1 MGRRTGTH
9 CEDCDGMSSLVM
21 GRRTGTHC
29 EDCDGMSSLVMGR
42 RTGTHCE
49 DYDGMTYQ
57 NMDPSDVEFS
67 KIQNNRKISQNH
79 IQHDSLN
86 QIHDL
91 PLPPKKKI
99 NPSFISKC
107 LPLSYKTINNNF
119 FHCFKDFWILS

>member
-1 MGRRTGTH
+1 
-9 CEDCDGMSSLVM
+9 M

-49 DYDGMTYQ
+49 DYDGMSSLVMGRRTGTHCEDCDGMTYQ

-67 KIQNNRKISQNH
+67 KIQNSRKISQNY

-91 PLPPKKKI
+91 PPKKI
-99 NPSFISKC
+99 NPSFYIQMTPTF
-107 LPLSYKTINNNF
+107 L
-119 FHCFKDFWILS
+119 